1 MKKILFFLIFSASIT
16 GSFSQ
21 DFEIPVNFKPEK
33 PEDYAKYE
41 KNIIQCIDWIMK
53 TPVNEQTPKR
63 KEAYAFLVKWLTG
76 APDVQVEI
84 NPDIVTFEKSNPDLL
99 FIFMGGWTKYALESG
114 GFSDK
119 LNGIIRGIESVID
132 FYQKNR
138 GNLHKDKNVERYI
151 RRKEKG
157 TLEDYIK
164 DII

>member
-1 MKKILFFLIFSASIT
+1 M
-16 GSFSQ
+16 
-21 DFEIPVNFKPEK
+21 
-33 PEDYAKYE
+33 
-41 KNIIQCIDWIMK
+41 
-53 TPVNEQTPKR
+53 
-63 KEAYAFLVKWLTG
+63 KWLTG

-114 GFSDK
+114 DFSDK